1 MKTWLIECNDC
12 GHCTDLRPPAESDDK
27 NLKKVRQ
34 LIADEINEW
43 LK

>member
-12 GHCTDLRPPAESDDK
+12 GHCTDLHSPVESDDK

-34 LIADEINEW
+34 LIADEINAW